1 MQWRLVHP
9 DSSCLGSRRMNGT
22 VELIIDGKP
31 ITLPT
36 VVGTENE
43 TGIDIGA
50 LRSKTGCITL
60 DPGYGNTGACKS
72 AITFIDGEKGILQ
85 YRGYDIAELAKKSTF
100 IETAY
105 LLIYGELPT
114 ATELAGFSALLT
126 ENQMLHQDM
135 LQHFDAFPPKAHPMS
150 ILSAMIHASSAYPA
164 QKTYRKSLKEA
175 FPIHAARLIS
185 QTRTIATC
193 SYRKAAG
200 LPPSYPK
207 TNLKYT
213 ENFLHMMFSLP
224 GEDYDLN
231 PEIVRALD
239 LIFLLHADHE
249 QNCSTSTVRM
259 VASSQANVFAST
271 SAGVCALW
279 GPLHG
284 GANQAVLEM
293 LEEIHRDGDD
303 GSKFLDQVKN
313 KVGNRRL
320 MGFGHRVYKSFDPR
334 AIIIKEQ
341 CDKVLGQLHK
351 SDPLLDIAKKL
362 EEVALHDE
370 YFVSRKLYPNVDF
383 YSGIIM
389 RAIGIPMNMFTVIF
403 AIGRMPG
410 WIANYKE
417 VMDDPDSRISRPRQI
432 YTGETLR
439 TYKPMAERG

>member
-1 MQWRLVHP
+1 
-9 DSSCLGSRRMNGT
+9 MNGT
-22 VELIIDGKP
+22 VELIIDGQTLK
-31 ITLPT
+31 LPT
-36 VVGTENE
+36 YVGTEGE
-43 TGIDIGA
+43 VGIDIGT
-50 LRSKTGCITL
+50 LRSKTGAITL
-60 DPGYGNTGACKS
+60 DPAYGNTGACKS

-85 YRGYDIAELAKKSTF
+85 YRGYDIAELAVRSNF

-114 ATELAGFSALLT
+114 ANQLDEFSQLLSQ
-126 ENQMLHQDM
+126 NQMLHADM
-135 LQHFDAFPPKAHPMS
+135 RFHFDAFPPSAHPMS
-150 ILSAMIHASSAYPA
+150 ILSAMIHASSSYPSPVTHGKPA
-164 QKTYRKSLKEA
+164 REV
-175 FPIHAARLIS
+175 FPFHAARLIS
-185 QTRTIATC
+185 QVRTIATS
-193 SYRKAAG
+193 SYRKAHG
-200 LPPSYPK
+200 LPPSYPRSHL
-207 TNLKYT
+207 NYT

-224 GEDYDLN
+224 GEEYVPS

-259 VASSQANVFAST
+259 VASSQANVFASA

-293 LEEIHRDGDD
+293 LEEIHLEGDD
-303 GSKFLDQVKN
+303 GTKFLNAVKN
-313 KVGNRRL
+313 KDGNRRL
-320 MGFGHRVYKSFDPR
+320 MGFGHRVYKNFDPR
-334 AIIIKEQ
+334 AVIIKEQ
-341 CDKVLGQLHK
+341 CDKVLSQLHK

-362 EEVALHDE
+362 EEIALHDD

-389 RAIGIPMNMFTVIF
+389 RAIGIPMDMFTVMF

-410 WIANYKE
+410 WVANYKE
-417 VMDDPDSRISRPRQI
+417 VMDDTDSRISRPRQI

-439 TYKPMAERG
+439 QYKALSDRA